1 MSELTAAASIIHKDE
16 PAIRL
21 EELNVPGTI
30 GREMRRRQFIHV
42 VRDDERAVW
51 SEDLGPSDSFHSP
64 EFSIPSLMEHT
75 VAELLEMAEKLR
87 NSRAGHDRLVELGES
102 SSLIEDA
109 IQQAEESTLRTR
121 RTSVN
126 GPSITV
132 QRN

>member
-16 PAIRL
+16 AALRL
-21 EELNVPGTI
+21 EELNVSGAL
-30 GREMRRRQFIHV
+30 GQGMRRHQFIHV
-42 VRDDERAVW
+42 IRDDERAIW

-87 NSRAGHDRLVELGES
+87 NSRDGYNRLVELSES

-132 QRN
+132 QRS